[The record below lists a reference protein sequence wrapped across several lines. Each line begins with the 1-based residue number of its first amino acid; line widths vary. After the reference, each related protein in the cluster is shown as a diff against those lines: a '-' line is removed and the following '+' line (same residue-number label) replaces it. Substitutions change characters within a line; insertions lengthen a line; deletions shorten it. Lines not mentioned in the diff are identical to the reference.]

1 MPYYSKGKCIY
12 KKKSNKKVGC
22 TKGPIKDY
30 MAALHANVEESLN
43 LSRTGSNLEFKNVRF
58 PSKDAAVVTFHY
70 ISKKDSI
77 DVSLIYKS
85 GRDTEETS
93 YSYGILKDLGDIH
106 DKGIKFVNSQSKEF
120 ENFVNSKHIALS
132 SQDIETAKQVGLEK
146 IKSYF
151 STNPTL
157 DEPFEESLEFESRF
171 DALINA

>member
-22 TKGPIKDY
+22 TKGPVENY

-43 LSRTGSNLEFKNVRF
+43 LSRVGSNLEFKNVRF

-77 DVSLIYKS
+77 DVTLVYKS
-85 GRDTEETS
+85 GRNAEEAT
-93 YSYGILKDLGDIH
+93 YSYGVLKDLGDIH
-106 DKGIKFVNSQSKEF
+106 DKGIRFVNSQSKEF
-120 ENFVNSKHIALS
+120 ENFVNLKRVALS
-132 SQDIETAKQVGLEK
+132 SQDIETAKQVASEK
-146 IKSYF
+146 IKSHF
-151 STNPTL
+151 SANPTL